1 MKHVMDGAVALA
13 ALTAASLLLTGFA
26 SAGSIEPGQYLRY
39 SYRDHYRAYG
49 IFSLIDGT
57 LPPDQYYVDPCYRWV
72 HTPRGLRRKFVC
84 RP

>member
-1 MKHVMDGAVALA
+1 MKHVMNGAVVTA
-13 ALTAASLLLTGFA
+13 ALTAALLLLPGFA
-26 SAGSIEPGQYLRY
+26 SAGSIEPGNYLRY

-49 IFSLIDGT
+49 INSLFDGT

-72 HTPRGLRRKFVC
+72 QTPRGLRRKFVC